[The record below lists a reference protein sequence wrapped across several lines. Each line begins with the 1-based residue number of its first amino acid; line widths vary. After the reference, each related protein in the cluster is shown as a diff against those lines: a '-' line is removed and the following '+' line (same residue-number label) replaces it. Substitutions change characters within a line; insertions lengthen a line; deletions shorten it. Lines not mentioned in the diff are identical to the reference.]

1 MKIGQQI
8 KESRVKSGFTQ
19 EDVAEKLQVS
29 RQTISNWENEK
40 FYPDI
45 ISLIK
50 MSDLYTISLDELLK
64 GDAQM
69 IQHLEE
75 STNTVNSNKKLILA
89 VILNG
94 ILLILFLFF
103 NGLIA
108 NNQYLMIGSV
118 AIGILSTMF
127 LFYQFIKQI

>member
-64 GDAQM
+64 GDARM